1 MAESKLTTQNQ
12 NKGWW
17 LIGLVAIPT
26 LVITVIGFLY
36 AVKSQNVWKEHE
48 PQWQEEGQAFG
59 AQHTAQE
66 CVTETLKKEQNC
78 EEIVCANL
86 VRSYALACLAAT
98 PRDEALCRSVPIQP
112 SKRRYSQWTQK
123 VCAKQGYK
131 DDLGC
136 RTGLVGLMESCHPI
150 PHNNYFPN
158 VLDKSQREKP
168 LFGLLREL
176 FQ

>member
-1 MAESKLTTQNQ
+1 MAEPKLTTKNQ

-26 LVITVIGFLY
+26 LIITIIGFVY
-36 AVKSQNVWKEHE
+36 AVKSQDVWKDRE
-48 PQWQEEGQAFG
+48 PQWQRDGQAFG
-59 AQHTAQE
+59 VNHTALE
-66 CVTETLKKEQNC
+66 CVSETLKKEQDC

-86 VRSYALACLAAT
+86 VRSYALACLAAA
-98 PRDEALCRSVPIQP
+98 PRDEQLCATVPIQP
-112 SKRRYSQWTQK
+112 SRRRYSQWTQK
-123 VCAKQGYK
+123 LCAEQGYK

-158 VLDKSQREKP
+158 VLDESQREKP
-168 LFGLLREL
+168 LFDLLMGL
-176 FQ
+176 FK